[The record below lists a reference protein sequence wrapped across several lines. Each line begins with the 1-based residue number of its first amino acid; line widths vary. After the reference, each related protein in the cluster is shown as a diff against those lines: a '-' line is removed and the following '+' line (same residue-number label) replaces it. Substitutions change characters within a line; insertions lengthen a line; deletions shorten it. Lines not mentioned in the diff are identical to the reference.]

1 MAYFLGRDV
10 VVAITTEDTSNMVVV
25 ASGAA
30 ADVDEDSLGS
40 QEVFAGPRVDL
51 NSGTDDAGN
60 AESIFGTQTTT
71 GGSNPTFSNE
81 VADLVGVDLTIG
93 ATDEDIAYMG
103 QRTALKA
110 EIKKDTS
117 ITLTRKKKN
126 DVFDAV
132 FNDAR
137 FGIQADGSG
146 LRDAAAGAPDDNNY
160 GYRVYVK
167 MKDNSEVF
175 VMRNCCITGH
185 SVTMNADGVT
195 EETLELMSYVNPMI
209 KAADAD
215 LLGATDAGDL

>member
-1 MAYFLGRDV
+1 MVYFLGRDV
-10 VVAITTEDTSNMVVV
+10 KVAICTEDADKSIVQSAATPDV
-25 ASGAA
+25 AAVGTDTTGDIIEFLWA
-30 ADVDEDSLGS
+30 AD
-40 QEVFAGPRVDL
+40 
-51 NSGTDDAGN
+51 GN
-60 AESIFGTQTTT
+60 AFD
-71 GGSNPTFSNE
+71 GGSNHNPFTD
-81 VADLVGVDLTIG
+81 VTGVDLTLG
-93 ATDEDIAYMG
+93 KVDEDIAYMG

-117 ITLTRKKKN
+117 VTLTRKKKN

-185 SVTMNADGVT
+185 AVTLNADGVT
-195 EETLELMSYVNPMI
+195 EETIELMSYVNPII

-215 LLGATDAGDL
+215 CIAATDAGDL